1 MIAAVPRAET
11 PGTVTA
17 TLSFVSPPPGLAP
30 LTEFSLT
37 EIPGADG
44 LFTLQSADDQR
55 TRLFVIDASVYLPD
69 YSPVISDEH
78 AAALDLT
85 GPNDA
90 LLLVVTNPGEDG
102 TTVNLMAPIVVNAVS
117 GRSAQIILDGQDW
130 PLRAELGA
138 RSA

>member
-1 MIAAVPRAET
+1 MSAEVST
-11 PGTVTA
+11 DGTVTA
-17 TLSFVSPPPGLAP
+17 ALSFVSPPPGLDP

-37 EIPGADG
+37 EIPGAVG

-55 TRLFVIDASVYLPD
+55 TRLFVLDASVYLPD
-69 YSPVISDEH
+69 YSPVISDDH
-78 AAALDLT
+78 AASLDLT
-85 GPNDA
+85 GPDDA

-102 TTVNLMAPIVVNAVS
+102 TTVNLMAPIVVNATT